1 MLDLLGEPLTL
12 ALIGGF
18 GGLLLGLAA
27 RLGRF
32 CSLGAIEDTL
42 YGGDT
47 RRFRMWGV
55 AIGVAVLG
63 TYGAAGL
70 GLVDLATTSYLS
82 TAWNPIASILGGL
95 AFGYGM
101 ALAGNC
107 GFGALARAG
116 GGDLRAF
123 VILLTMGLAAYA
135 ALSGP
140 LAALRVAAFPTGP
153 IDGPL
158 PGLPQAIE
166 AGTGLAALPVALI
179 IGGGILLFSLA
190 NRDFRKST
198 DLVLWSMVVGL
209 AVVSGWIGTAWVA
222 ETGFAATRTVS
233 HTFAAPVGETML
245 YLMTASGRSL
255 SFGVGSVLG
264 VMAGAFLGSLMK
276 GHFRWEACEDPRE
289 LRRQILGA
297 VLMGFGAVVA
307 LGCNVGQ
314 GLSAFSVLALSAPV
328 TAASI
333 FVGTAIGLRQLI
345 TGFLP
350 AE

>member
-1 MLDLLGEPLTL
+1 MLDILGEPLAL

-18 GGLLLGLAA
+18 GGVLLGLAA

-32 CSLGAIEDTL
+32 CSMGAIEDAL

-47 RRFRMWGV
+47 RRLRMWGL
-55 AIGVAVLG
+55 AIGVAILG
-63 TYGAAGL
+63 TYGAVLL
-70 GLVDLATTSYLS
+70 GWMDLAATGYLS
-82 TAWNPIASILGGL
+82 IAWNPWASIIGGL
-95 AFGYGM
+95 VFGYGM

-116 GGDLRAF
+116 GGDIRSF

-135 ALSGP
+135 TLSGP
-140 LAALRVAAFPTGP
+140 LAAPRLALFPERASGAT
-153 IDGPL
+153 L
-158 PGLPQAIE
+158 PGLPHWAE
-166 AGTGLAALPVALI
+166 AVFHIPAMPVAFTL
-179 IGGGILLFSLA
+179 GGVFIVISLA
-190 NRDFRKST
+190 NRSFRSSA
-198 DLVLWSMVVGL
+198 SMVVWSLVVGA
-209 AVVSGWIGTAWVA
+209 AVLSGWIGTAWVA
-222 ETGFAATRTVS
+222 DTGFAATRVAS

-255 SFGVGSVLG
+255 SFGIGSVLG
-264 VMAGAFLGSLMK
+264 VMAGAFLGSLIK

-297 VLMGFGAVVA
+297 VLMGMGAVVA
-307 LGCNVGQ
+307 FGCTVGQ

-328 TAASI
+328 TASAI
-333 FVGTAIGLRQLI
+333 FLGAALGLKQLI
-345 TGFLP
+345 TGFMP